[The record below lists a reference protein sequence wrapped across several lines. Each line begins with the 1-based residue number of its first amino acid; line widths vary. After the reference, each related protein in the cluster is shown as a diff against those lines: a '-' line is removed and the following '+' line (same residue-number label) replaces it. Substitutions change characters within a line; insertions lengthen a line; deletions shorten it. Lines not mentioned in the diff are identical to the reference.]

1 MHSLPVELFLK
12 YVTFDTQSI
21 PGTGKVPSS
30 EGQMVFAK
38 YLAQEL
44 KDMGLSDVSYDEH
57 AYVYATLPS
66 NNGGKAPVFAL
77 IAHTDTA
84 LEVSGKNVKPRV
96 VRYEGG
102 DIILN
107 EELGIKTTA
116 CDFPDLE
123 EFIGKEIIVTDGTT
137 LLGADDKSGIA
148 AIVAAAK
155 WYVDN
160 PGEKHGTVKLVF
172 TPDEEIGHGASLIDI
187 EKLGSDFAY
196 TVDGGNVGETCW
208 ETFNAAAANVTFK
221 GKAVHP
227 GTAKNKLKNA
237 SLMMMDFIQQLPP
250 EERPESTEERE
261 GFFMCFNLSGNV
273 EQAHLNLMVRDHDL
287 EKFKARKEFVLK
299 IAQRIN
305 EKYGEGSC
313 NVVITEMYPNMGNV
327 LKDKMYIVEYLNEA
341 IRATGIEPYAVAMRG
356 GTDGSQLTSRGLPTP
371 NLFMGNMNAHSRNE
385 YLPVHSLEKSCE
397 VIKNLIRMIGEKG

>member
-148 AIVAAAK
+148 AIVGAAK
-155 WYVDN
+155 WYLDN
-160 PGEKHGTVKLVF
+160 PGWV
-172 TPDEEIGHGASLIDI
+172 
-187 EKLGSDFAY
+187 
-196 TVDGGNVGETCW
+196 
-208 ETFNAAAANVTFK
+208 
-221 GKAVHP
+221 
-227 GTAKNKLKNA
+227 
-237 SLMMMDFIQQLPP
+237 
-250 EERPESTEERE
+250 
-261 GFFMCFNLSGNV
+261 
-273 EQAHLNLMVRDHDL
+273 
-287 EKFKARKEFVLK
+287 
-299 IAQRIN
+299 
-305 EKYGEGSC
+305 
-313 NVVITEMYPNMGNV
+313 
-327 LKDKMYIVEYLNEA
+327 EA
-341 IRATGIEPYAVAMRG
+341 ITKQSDY
-356 GTDGSQLTSRGLPTP
+356 DNWLQ
-371 NLFMGNMNAHSRNE
+371 
-385 YLPVHSLEKSCE
+385 
-397 VIKNLIRMIGEKG
+397 KNYSGRKA